1 MIFCFR
7 VILPFAFQGKLLKAM
22 GMALLNLLQPGIGV
36 CW

>member
-7 VILPFAFQGKLLKAM
+7 VILPFAFQGKLFKAM
-22 GMALLNLLQPGIGV
+22 GMALLNVLQPGIGV